1 MKRNEIAKL
10 NSAQAATNRFGIGML
25 TPTLIVLLVMTA
37 YPLIFTFV
45 YSFTDYN
52 YLKGTE
58 NASFVLFDNYVSLF
72 KNGYFQQAV
81 WNTIKFT
88 ILAVVLEMALGL
100 LIAVFVNSLKRGQKI
115 MRTLLLLPYL
125 LPAVTVA
132 LSWRMMLSANYG
144 IINQFLKGL
153 GLPVFNWFMDTKTAF
168 GTILLIVLVTGL
180 LFLCIFAY
188 YVKNC
193 LSTDLDVQLSD
204 FTVSL
209 SSSILYEDSDGNW
222 QNLTN
227 LSSTENRVW
236 IDYADIP
243 KDMEHAAVAIEDK
256 RFYKHKGV
264 DWYRTTGAFI
274 NMFLSMKNDFGGS
287 TITQQLIK
295 NLTKQ
300 DDITVQRKLLEIFQA
315 LEFEKSYDKE
325 EIMEW
330 YLNIVYF
337 GEGCNGVYTAA
348 ETYFGK
354 EPKDL
359 TLAEC
364 ASIIGITN
372 NPSKYDPFI
381 SRENNKARQE
391 TILKQMYEQG
401 YISKEQYDEAVAQEL
416 VFVRSE
422 SDDATQTIYS
432 YYAEA
437 VINDVLND
445 LVEQKGV
452 SRDTART
459 LLYSGGY
466 QVYSCYDPSIQQ
478 AIDDVY
484 TDLDKMPQRPSA
496 SGQQFESAIVI
507 MDPYTGEIKGLS
519 GGTGKKTINFGT
531 NRATQSKRPP
541 GSSLKPI
548 ATYGPAMELGLITQ
562 YTQVNDSPD
571 IKLTGTSWYP
581 KNSGGGNYG
590 VITIREALQRSL
602 NTVSA
607 QILDKLTPRASY
619 EFLKDKLGVTSLA
632 ESDCDYAPLALG
644 QLTHGITV
652 REMTQA
658 YSAFVN
664 DGVFTYGRTYSYVKD
679 PSGEVVLENPAR
691 TIVAFKANTAWNMAD
706 MLCNAVNSGTGSEAR
721 LSGMPVGGKTGTTT
735 NNCDRWFVGFT
746 PYYVAAVWTGYD
758 MPEYM
763 NFSGNPAAQIWKLV
777 MDPIHKDLPTK
788 SFPTPTIG
796 SPTGIFGNFS
806 GQSQDTGGDADDAG

>member
-1 MKRNEIAKL
+1 MAKRPKPSS
-10 NSAQAATNRFGIGML
+10 SAPRAARAADATVSVAGAILR
-25 TPTLIVLLVMTA
+25 VL
-37 YPLIFTFV
+37 
-45 YSFTDYN
+45 
-52 YLKGTE
+52 
-58 NASFVLFDNYVSLF
+58 
-72 KNGYFQQAV
+72 
-81 WNTIKFT
+81 
-88 ILAVVLEMALGL
+88 
-100 LIAVFVNSLKRGQKI
+100 
-115 MRTLLLLPYL
+115 
-125 LPAVTVA
+125 
-132 LSWRMMLSANYG
+132 
-144 IINQFLKGL
+144 
-153 GLPVFNWFMDTKTAF
+153 

-236 IDYADIP
+236 VDYADIP

-381 SRENNKARQE
+381 SRENNKTRQE

-437 VINDVLND
+437 VINDV
-445 LVEQKGV
+445 VEQKGV

-484 TDLDKMPQRPSA
+484 TDLDNMPQRPSA
-496 SGQQFESAIVI
+496 SGQQFESAIAV

-590 VITIREALQRSL
+590 VVTIREALQRSL

-644 QLTHGITV
+644 QLTHGITG

-679 PSGEVVLENPAR
+679 SSGEVVLENPAR

-706 MLCNAVNSGTGSEAR
+706 MLCNAVNSGTGGEAR
-721 LSGMPVGGKTGTTT
+721 LTGMPVGGKTGTTT

-796 SPTGIFGNFS
+796 APTGIFGNFS
-806 GQSQDTGGDADDAG
+806 GQSQDTGDDADAG

>member
-1 MKRNEIAKL
+1 MYKR
-10 NSAQAATNRFGIGML
+10 Q
-25 TPTLIVLLVMTA
+25 
-37 YPLIFTFV
+37 
-45 YSFTDYN
+45 
-52 YLKGTE
+52 
-58 NASFVLFDNYVSLF
+58 
-72 KNGYFQQAV
+72 
-81 WNTIKFT
+81 
-88 ILAVVLEMALGL
+88 
-100 LIAVFVNSLKRGQKI
+100 
-115 MRTLLLLPYL
+115 
-125 LPAVTVA
+125 
-132 LSWRMMLSANYG
+132 
-144 IINQFLKGL
+144 
-153 GLPVFNWFMDTKTAF
+153 
-168 GTILLIVLVTGL
+168 ILLIVLVTGL

-401 YISKEQYDEAVAQEL
+401 YINKEQYDEAVAQEL

-519 GGTGKKTINFGT
+519 GGTDKKTINFGT

-541 GSSLKPI
+541 GSSIKPI

-562 YTQVNDSPD
+562 YTQVNDAPD
-571 IKLTGTSWYP
+571 IKLSGTSWYP

-644 QLTHGITV
+644 QLTNGITV

-721 LSGMPVGGKTGTTT
+721 LSGMPVGGKTGTTDDAR
-735 NNCDRWFVGFT
+735 DRYFAGFT
-746 PYYVAAVWTGYD
+746 PYYCAQMSAPSRV
-758 MPEYM
+758 
-763 NFSGNPAAQIWKLV
+763 PAPKRQRGACGVDKKIEMCYNSKTVVSEVYL
-777 MDPIHKDLPTK
+777 
-788 SFPTPTIG
+788 IG
-796 SPTGIFGNFS
+796 SKIDRTVLQRPSAAPERQPALLRQHG
-806 GQSQDTGGDADDAG
+806 

>member
-1 MKRNEIAKL
+1 MAKRPKPSSTAPRA
-10 NSAQAATNRFGIGML
+10 AQAADATVSVAGAILR
-25 TPTLIVLLVMTA
+25 VL
-37 YPLIFTFV
+37 
-45 YSFTDYN
+45 
-52 YLKGTE
+52 
-58 NASFVLFDNYVSLF
+58 
-72 KNGYFQQAV
+72 
-81 WNTIKFT
+81 
-88 ILAVVLEMALGL
+88 
-100 LIAVFVNSLKRGQKI
+100 
-115 MRTLLLLPYL
+115 
-125 LPAVTVA
+125 
-132 LSWRMMLSANYG
+132 
-144 IINQFLKGL
+144 
-153 GLPVFNWFMDTKTAF
+153 

-209 SSSILYEDSDGNW
+209 SSSILYEDADGNW

-236 IDYADIP
+236 VDYADIP

-381 SRENNKARQE
+381 SRENNKTRQE

-401 YISKEQYDEAVAQEL
+401 YISKEQYDEAMAQEL

-422 SDDATQTIYS
+422 SEESTQTIYS

-437 VINDVLND
+437 VINDVLN
-445 LVEQKGV
+445 
-452 SRDTART
+452 
-459 LLYSGGY
+459 
-466 QVYSCYDPSIQQ
+466 
-478 AIDDVY
+478 
-484 TDLDKMPQRPSA
+484 
-496 SGQQFESAIVI
+496 
-507 MDPYTGEIKGLS
+507 LS
-519 GGTGKKTINFGT
+519 
-531 NRATQSKRPP
+531 
-541 GSSLKPI
+541 
-548 ATYGPAMELGLITQ
+548 LIH
-562 YTQVNDSPD
+562 
-571 IKLTGTSWYP
+571 I
-581 KNSGGGNYG
+581 
-590 VITIREALQRSL
+590 
-602 NTVSA
+602 
-607 QILDKLTPRASY
+607 
-619 EFLKDKLGVTSLA
+619 
-632 ESDCDYAPLALG
+632 
-644 QLTHGITV
+644 
-652 REMTQA
+652 
-658 YSAFVN
+658 
-664 DGVFTYGRTYSYVKD
+664 
-679 PSGEVVLENPAR
+679 
-691 TIVAFKANTAWNMAD
+691 
-706 MLCNAVNSGTGSEAR
+706 
-721 LSGMPVGGKTGTTT
+721 
-735 NNCDRWFVGFT
+735 
-746 PYYVAAVWTGYD
+746 
-758 MPEYM
+758 
-763 NFSGNPAAQIWKLV
+763 
-777 MDPIHKDLPTK
+777 
-788 SFPTPTIG
+788 
-796 SPTGIFGNFS
+796 
-806 GQSQDTGGDADDAG
+806 